1 MSDENDTLAD
11 YWRDVRPHMKEA
23 SRRRRDANRRTGR
36 GKLEAARVSFVVKNE
51 GAHLI
56 VLDRWDYWPGTGLWI
71 DRQTKR
77 QGRGVHS
84 LLVALALPRVSA

>member
-36 GKLEAARVSFVVKNE
+36 GKLEAAGVSFVVKNDG
-51 GAHLI
+51 GAEEFHAEIDKFYDEKLKAL
-56 VLDRWDYWPGTGLWI
+56 LD
-71 DRQTKR
+71 
-77 QGRGVHS
+77 
-84 LLVALALPRVSA
+84 